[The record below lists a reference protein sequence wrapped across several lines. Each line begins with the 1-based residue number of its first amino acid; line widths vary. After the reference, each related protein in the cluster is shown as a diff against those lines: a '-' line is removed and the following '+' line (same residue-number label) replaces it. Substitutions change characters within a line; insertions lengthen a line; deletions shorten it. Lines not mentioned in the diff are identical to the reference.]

1 MKVSR
6 LPGSLAKGAMVR
18 AGSMVTGK
26 DAADSHAGSTPTSTL
41 TVSAWPSAT
50 SASAEGSAT
59 SAEGTVVV
67 AVVGSTDVVVTPEVF
82 ASSSLASAGA
92 VAVGASEA
100 SGGGGV
106 LSAAGAVLV
115 GTIRT
120 DTGVV
125 AAGPALD
132 KEAS

>member
-18 AGSMVTGK
+18 AGSMVTGNALS
-26 DAADSHAGSTPTSTL
+26 AADSHAGSTPTSTL
-41 TVSAWPSAT
+41 TVSALPSAT
-50 SASAEGSAT
+50 SGGSAA

-67 AVVGSTDVVVTPEVF
+67 AVVGSTDVVVTPELV
-82 ASSSLASAGA
+82 ASSSASAGA
-92 VAVGASEA
+92 VVVGASET

-106 LSAAGAVLV
+106 LSAAGAGLV

-120 DTGVV
+120 ETGVV

-132 KEAS
+132 NEAS